1 MKHQCN
7 DDDHYDDEPA
17 DEVAG
22 GGGGERPLG
31 EKLPGQCQVKTSW
44 GETRWLHGGIELHRL
59 AVEAFDQLERRAD
72 EINEENINSTCSF
85 YGGYYEE
92 VSQAP
97 LPNSSPGD
105 ATVPR
110 LPGQSLGLGAPA
122 AEQGRRSKQGS

>member
-17 DEVAG
+17 DEVAAG
-22 GGGGERPLG
+22 GGGVGERPLG

-59 AVEAFDQLERRAD
+59 AVEDFDQLERRAD
-72 EINEENINSTCSF
+72 EINEENLNSTCSDND
-85 YGGYYEE
+85 GYYKE
-92 VSQAP
+92 VSQTP

-110 LPGQSLGLGAPA
+110 LPVPSLGLGTPA
-122 AEQGRRSKQGS
+122 AEQGC